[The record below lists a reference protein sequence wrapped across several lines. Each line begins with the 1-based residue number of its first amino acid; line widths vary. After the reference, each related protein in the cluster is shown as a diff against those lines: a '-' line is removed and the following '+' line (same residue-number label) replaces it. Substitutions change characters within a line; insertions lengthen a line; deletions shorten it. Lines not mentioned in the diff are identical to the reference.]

1 MVCGSLDMF
10 EDEKDMDVVVNR
22 ILDCLEGTSAVVA
35 GVLDK

>member
-10 EDEKDMDVVVNR
+10 EDEKDMVVNR